1 MLTSD
6 SAMFAG
12 IFAANPM
19 SQETVREFRAYLN
32 VAAGG
37 DIEVLAEL
45 AKGWFPEQSDQ

>member
-1 MLTSD
+1 
-6 SAMFAG
+6 
-12 IFAANPM
+12 M